1 MPKADINFE
10 KELWDA
16 ANELRGAVS
25 ENNYKN
31 YILPLVF
38 LKHLSERYDIVH
50 DELEILL
57 QDPKSDYYSTNQ
69 EDISYVLEDQDEYRS
84 RNTFVI
90 PSTASWQYLKD
101 NAEQDDIK
109 VIIDDAFEVIQEL
122 LTGYNT
128 QLNNLLPRIFV
139 RSELSPKQT
148 GGIINLLSHPKF
160 SEKENPESDMKDI

>member
-1 MPKADINFE
+1 MTKADIDFE

-50 DELEILL
+50 EELSNVVS
-57 QDPKSDYYSTNQ
+57 DPKSTYYTKDQ
-69 EDISYVLEDQDEYRS
+69 EERKYVLADPDEYRS

-90 PSTASWQYLKD
+90 PQKASSIITFISSCSALSFRYCHE
-101 NAEQDDIK
+101 AFCGITK
-109 VIIDDAFEVIQEL
+109 VFRERYSSGSAKTYF
-122 LTGYNT
+122 
-128 QLNNLLPRIFV
+128 
-139 RSELSPKQT
+139 RSSWSLV
-148 GGIINLLSHPKF
+148 
-160 SEKENPESDMKDI
+160 